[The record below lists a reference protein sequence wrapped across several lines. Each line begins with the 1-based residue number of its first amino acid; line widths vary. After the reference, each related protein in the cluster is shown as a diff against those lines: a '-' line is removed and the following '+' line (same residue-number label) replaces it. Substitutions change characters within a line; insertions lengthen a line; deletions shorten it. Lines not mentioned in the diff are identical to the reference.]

1 MAFNR
6 GKQSLVNIEFTDKV
20 VAELI
25 PEWKDCDIDVS
36 VLSGG
41 ITNKLYRAKCK
52 KGDVAIRVYGDKTEM
67 FVDRDSEASVLKQM
81 AAAKIT
87 TKLIKYLPKQHV
99 TIIEFIPDSYTL
111 KNPDFLKDELREIIM
126 DPVRKIHSSNAK
138 VKKIFDPYR
147 QCVKMYD
154 ILNSLNANFH
164 EFAIDKTLPKLRAL
178 TNKINI
184 PENKYVIT
192 HNDLLAENFILV
204 NEKYKDKFEKPLY
217 IIDWEYAGMGPKYYD
232 IADMF
237 QEILVPRDVEL
248 KIVESYCEGKNFEET
263 LFYCDMFKPFPDI
276 YWFIWSLIQLTVSKI
291 KFDYYSYGEK
301 KYNNAV
307 KNIEF
312 LKKEYNIANL

>member
-1 MAFNR
+1 M
-6 GKQSLVNIEFTDKV
+6 KEQKIINIEFTDKV
-20 VAELI
+20 VAKLM

-41 ITNKLYRAKCK
+41 ITNKLYRAKCE

-67 FVDRDSEASVLKQM
+67 FVDRDAEANVLKQM
-81 AAAKIT
+81 ADAKIT
-87 TKLIKYLPKQHV
+87 TKLVKYLPEQHV

-111 KNPDFLKDELREIIM
+111 KNPDFLKDNLRETII
-126 DPVRKIHSSNAK
+126 DPVRKIHSIKATVDKLFN
-138 VKKIFDPYR
+138 PYK

-154 ILNSLNANFH
+154 ILNSLNVSFP
-164 EFAIDKTLPKLRAL
+164 EFKIDKIIPKLQAL
-178 TNKINI
+178 IEKINI

-204 NEKYKDKFEKPLY
+204 NEKHKERFEKPLY

-248 KIVESYCEGKNFEET
+248 KIVESYCDGKNFEET

-291 KFDYYSYGEK
+291 KFDYYTYGEK
-301 KYNNAV
+301 KYNNAMD
-307 KNIEF
+307 NFDF
-312 LKKEYNIANL
+312 LKKEYKIAT